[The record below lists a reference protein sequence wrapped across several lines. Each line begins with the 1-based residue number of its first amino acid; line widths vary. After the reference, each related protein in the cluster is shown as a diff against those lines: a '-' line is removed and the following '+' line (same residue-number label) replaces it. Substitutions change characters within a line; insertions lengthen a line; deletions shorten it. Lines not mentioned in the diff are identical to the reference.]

1 MNAVTKMDT
10 PIDSE
15 VGTKPTRQS
24 HRLVEGGRI
33 NRQQP
38 VTFSFNGKT
47 YQGFHGDTL
56 ASALLANGV
65 HFVARSWKYHRPRGI
80 VTAGVEEPN
89 ALVQLET
96 GAYTVPNARATELEL
111 YQDLTATSVNARPN
125 IENDRMAVNQLIARF
140 IPAGFYYKTFK
151 WPRSWW
157 GKYEE
162 LIRAAAGLGKAPAEL
177 DPDRYEKTYAH
188 CDVLIAGGGPAGL
201 AAAWVAGKSGAR
213 VILVDDQAELGGS
226 LLSGPAVIDG
236 KAATTWAAHI
246 AAELRN
252 MPEVTVLTRST
263 VFGYQDHNLLTVA
276 ERLTEHL
283 PLVARGKLRERLW
296 KVRARHVILATGAHE
311 RPIVFGNND
320 LPGIMLASAVSTYIH
335 RFGVLPGRN
344 AVIFTNND
352 DGYQAALDLKSVG
365 AQVVVIDPRAVSDS
379 SLPAL
384 AKRLGI
390 TVINNA
396 VVVAAKGGRHVRS
409 VEVTTHADGVPGTTI
424 NTFSCDLIGMS
435 GGWNPVLHLFAQSG
449 GKAQWNN
456 DKACFVPG
464 SPMQK
469 ETSVGACNGDFKL
482 GGALR
487 DGALAAQHAVN
498 VLGFK
503 LAVVPTWKVADI
515 AEAAIL
521 PLWLVGD
528 RQRVGRGPK
537 QFVDY
542 QNDVSAADIYLAARE
557 GYHSVEHVKR
567 YTALGFGT
575 DQGKLG
581 NINGMAILAEVLG
594 KTIPETGT
602 TTFRPNYTPVTF
614 GTVAGRELGDFLTPI
629 RKTCIHEWHAA
640 RGALFEDVGNWKR
653 PWYYPR
659 GNENL
664 HAAVARE
671 CLSARISVGILDA
684 STLGKIDIQGP
695 DAITLLNWMYTNPW
709 NKLEIGRCRYG
720 LMLDE
725 NGMVFDDGVTVRLGE
740 QHFLMSTTTGGAAR
754 VLDWME
760 RWLQT
765 EWPDLKVNLTS
776 VTDHFA
782 TFAVVG
788 PKARQ
793 VLQKV
798 CKDIDFSNAAFPFM
812 SFREGT
818 IKEVFTRI
826 MRISFSGELS
836 YEVNVPANMGRT
848 VWDAIIAAGEEFD
861 ITPYGTETMH
871 VLRAEKGYIIVGQ
884 DTDGSVTPF
893 DLGMGGLCAKSKD
906 FLGKRSLTRSD
917 TVKEGRKQL
926 VGLLTDDPAYVLPE
940 GGQILNAPL
949 DGQVPSTKMIGHVT
963 SSYFSPILQRSIAFA
978 LIKGGLSKMGE
989 SVTVPTASGGFAN
1002 AKINSLV
1009 FYDVEGVR
1017 QHVE

>member
-1 MNAVTKMDT
+1 MSQLTKQT
-10 PIDSE
+10 
-15 VGTKPTRQS
+15 
-24 HRLVEGGRI
+24 HRLASGGRVD
-33 NRQQP
+33 RATP
-38 VTFSFNGKT
+38 LTFTFNGKSYHG
-47 YQGFHGDTL
+47 YQGDTL

-89 ALVQLET
+89 ALVQLES
-96 GAYTVPNARATELEL
+96 GGFTVPNARATEIEL
-111 YQDLTATSVNARPN
+111 YQGLSATSVNASPS
-125 IENDRMAVNQLIARF
+125 IENDRMAINQLFARF

-162 LIRAAAGLGKAPAEL
+162 VIREAAGFGKAPTEL

-188 CDVLIAGGGPAGL
+188 CDVLVAGAGPAGL
-201 AAAWVAGKSGAR
+201 AAAWVAAQSGAR
-213 VILVDDQAELGGS
+213 VMLVDDQPEPGGS
-226 LLSGPAVIDG
+226 LLSGPAQIDG
-236 KAATTWAAHI
+236 LPAAAWI
-246 AAELRN
+246 AKISAELQVL
-252 MPEVTVLTRST
+252 PEVTILSRST
-263 VFGYQDHNLLTVA
+263 AFGYQDHNLVTVTQ
-276 ERLTEHL
+276 RLSEHL
-283 PLVARGKLRERLW
+283 PLAQRSGKVRERLW
-296 KVRARHVILATGAHE
+296 KVRAKHVILATGAHE

-335 RFGVLPGRN
+335 RYGVLPGRQ
-344 AVIFTNND
+344 AVVFANND
-352 DGYQAALDLKSVG
+352 DAYQTALDLKGNG
-365 AQVVVIDPRAVSDS
+365 AQVTVVDPRPAGNS
-379 SLPAL
+379 SLPAA
-384 AKRLGI
+384 AKRQGVNI
-390 TVINNA
+390 INDA
-396 VVVAAKGGRHVRS
+396 VVVTAHGSRHVS
-409 VEVTTHADGVPGTTI
+409 KVEVAAHRDGVPGQFIT
-424 NTFSCDLIGMS
+424 SLACDLLCVS
-435 GGWNPVLHLFAQSG
+435 GGWNPVIHLFAQSG
-449 GKAQWNN
+449 GKAHWNN

-464 SPMQK
+464 SAMQK
-469 ETSVGACNGDFKL
+469 ETSAGAANGDFSL
-482 GGALR
+482 AGALR
-487 DGALAAQHAVN
+487 DGALAAQQAVESAGLKAAALPN
-498 VLGFK
+498 
-503 LAVVPTWKVADI
+503 WKVAELS
-515 AEAAIL
+515 EAPL
-521 PLWLVGD
+521 MPLWLVGD
-528 RQRVGRGPK
+528 RKQVGRGPK

-594 KTIPETGT
+594 KSIPQTGT

-614 GTVAGRELGDFLTPI
+614 GTVAGRELGEFLTPI
-629 RKTCIHEWHAA
+629 RKTCIHPWHIEQ
-640 RGALFEDVGNWKR
+640 GALFEDVGNWKR

-659 GNENL
+659 GKEDL

-671 CLSARISVGILDA
+671 CLAARNSVGILDA
-684 STLGKIDIQGP
+684 STLGKIDVQGP
-695 DAITLLNWMYTNPW
+695 DAVTLLNWMYTNPW
-709 NKLEIGRCRYG
+709 NKLEVGKCRYG

-765 EWPDLKVNLTS
+765 EWPHLKVNLTS

-788 PKARQ
+788 PNARR

-798 CKDIDFSNAAFPFM
+798 CKDIDFSNEKFPFM
-812 SFREGT
+812 SFREGS
-818 IKEVFTRI
+818 INSVFTRI

-836 YEVNVPANMGRT
+836 YEVNVPANMGRAI
-848 VWDAIIAAGEEFD
+848 WDAIIEAGKEFD

-893 DLGMGGLCAKSKD
+893 DLGMGGLVAKSKD
-906 FLGKRSLTRSD
+906 FLGKRSLSRSD
-917 TVKEGRKQL
+917 TAGENRKQL
-926 VGLLTDDPAYVLPE
+926 VGLLSEDKDFVLPE
-940 GGQILNAPL
+940 GSQILAE
-949 DGQVPSTKMIGHVT
+949 PSNEPTGSMIGHVT

-978 LIKGGLSKMGE
+978 LIKGGLGKMGQE
-989 SVTVPTASGGFAN
+989 VSISLENGRNIA
-1002 AKINSLV
+1002 AKISSLV
-1009 FYDVEGVR
+1009 FYDAEGVR